1 MAKQLKYDSEAKEK
15 ILRGV
20 NALEKAVSVTLGPC
34 GRNVI
39 IDEYGSIHST
49 KDGVTVAKAITLK
62 DPFENLGAN
71 AIKEVA
77 EKSNSRVGDGTTTS
91 TLLAAQIY
99 RNGLKYVN
107 VGANATQIKNGIKKA
122 ADHAIET
129 VKSNSIKISSKED
142 IKRVAIV
149 SANGDEKI
157 GEMIADVMDKIGS
170 DGTIKVENGNGTE
183 MTSKIVEGMVIDES
197 YASPYMITD
206 TNTMEADLEN
216 PYVMIVNSKLSNIKE
231 MVPALQDISQSGSPL
246 FIIADDY
253 AEDVLGSLI
262 MNKIQGR
269 LNSVAIKSPSY
280 GDNRK
285 AILNDIAILCGG
297 QVIASETGV
306 KLQNATLQS
315 GIIGRAKRIIVT
327 KDNTVIMGG
336 CGEPSKI
343 EERVVSLRTQIENS
357 NSEFECNKLR
367 ERLAKLTSGIGVI
380 SVGATTEAERKEL
393 RDRVDDAFCAAKA
406 AIKGGIV
413 AGGGVALLSIN
424 KSLASF
430 ADSLLG
436 DEKIGAMILQQ
447 SLSEPCRK
455 IVENAGLDAGYVVN
469 KILDSNESNYG
480 YDALHGQYVNMLD
493 AGIIDPTDVVVNEI
507 QNASSVA
514 GLLLT
519 TEALIVE
526 EVKESHNCGCAQPQ
540 MPMM

>member
-1 MAKQLKYDSEAKEK
+1 
-15 ILRGV
+15 
-20 NALEKAVSVTLGPC
+20 
-34 GRNVI
+34 
-39 IDEYGSIHST
+39 
-49 KDGVTVAKAITLK
+49 
-62 DPFENLGAN
+62 
-71 AIKEVA
+71 
-77 EKSNSRVGDGTTTS
+77 
-91 TLLAAQIY
+91 
-99 RNGLKYVN
+99 
-107 VGANATQIKNGIKKA
+107 
-122 ADHAIET
+122 
-129 VKSNSIKISSKED
+129 
-142 IKRVAIV
+142 
-149 SANGDEKI
+149 
-157 GEMIADVMDKIGS
+157 
-170 DGTIKVENGNGTE
+170 
-183 MTSKIVEGMVIDES
+183 
-197 YASPYMITD
+197 
-206 TNTMEADLEN
+206 
-216 PYVMIVNSKLSNIKE
+216 
-231 MVPALQDISQSGSPL
+231 
-246 FIIADDY
+246 
-253 AEDVLGSLI
+253 

-480 YDALHGQYVNMLD
+480 YDALHGQYVNMID
-493 AGIIDPTDVVVNEI
+493 AGIIDPADVVVNEI